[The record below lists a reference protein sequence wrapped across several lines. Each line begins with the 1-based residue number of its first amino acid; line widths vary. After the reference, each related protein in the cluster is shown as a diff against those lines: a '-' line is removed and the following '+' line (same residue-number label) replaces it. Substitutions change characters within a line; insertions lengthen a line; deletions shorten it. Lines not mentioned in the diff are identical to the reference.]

1 MNINTTE
8 KYQFNCP
15 YLSLNKKTI
24 IENKE
29 ELLSNLFFH
38 ILPYIAAAN
47 EQELK
52 QYKALVSFNLMDVC
66 LENYCD
72 DNDKIKF
79 ITNTLRNKKT
89 LPSRNNELKNIYQVY
104 HQEYKFYLKNGGND
118 TLSSGVTYKNLNEFI
133 EKNIQRLIVV
143 YIIIQNLIRL
153 SVYNKDSYSLYNAK
167 ELATISSE
175 DDDKTIWTAKYINTS
190 WNQFKD
196 ASLLIFGL
204 LHTIFE
210 KNNLIDIFSP
220 TKYVSAEKF
229 KELENYLFS
238 ENLKNIFA
246 NYLNYD
252 GYTTDILGYALYAQE
267 IIKSNK
273 NKHSKTNLEQINISK
288 IMRSKFGLNSI
299 NIKFSPLTND
309 ETMAINNM
317 DSDDDQKIDTSSKY
331 QSILAQK
338 NFSYK

>member
-1 MNINTTE
+1 MNINPTE

-72 DNDKIKF
+72 NDDKIKF
-79 ITNTLRNKKT
+79 ITSALKNKKT
-89 LPSRNNELKNIYQVY
+89 LLSRNKELKNIYQVY

-133 EKNIQRLIVV
+133 AKNRQRLIVI
-143 YIIIQNLIRL
+143 YLIIQNLIRL
-153 SVYNKDSYSLYNAK
+153 SVYDKDFYSLYNAK
-167 ELATISSE
+167 ELTAISSE

-190 WNQFKD
+190 WSQFKD
-196 ASLLIFGL
+196 ACLLIFGL

-210 KNNLIDIFSP
+210 QNNLTDIFSP
-220 TKYVSAEKF
+220 TKYVPAEKF
-229 KELENYLFS
+229 EKLKNYLSS
-238 ENLKNIFA
+238 ENLKNIFG
-246 NYLNYD
+246 NYSNYD
-252 GYTTDILGYALYAQE
+252 EYTTNILGYALYAQE

-273 NKHSKTNLEQINISK
+273 NKHSKTNLEQINIPK
-288 IMRSKFGLNSI
+288 IITSKFELNST
-299 NIKFSPLTND
+299 NIKFPPLTDD
-309 ETMAINNM
+309 EKMAM
-317 DSDDDQKIDTSSKY
+317 DNEDDQKVDTSSKQ

>member
-1 MNINTTE
+1 MNTNTNE

-15 YLSLNKKTI
+15 YLSLSKKTI

-29 ELLSNLFFH
+29 ELLSNLYFH

-66 LENYCD
+66 IENYCD
-72 DNDKIKF
+72 DGDKIKF
-79 ITNTLRNKKT
+79 ITSTLGNKKT
-89 LPSRNNELKNIYQVY
+89 LPSRNYELKNIYQVY

-133 EKNIQRLIVV
+133 EKNIQRLIVI
-143 YIIIQNLIRL
+143 YLIIQNLIRF
-153 SVYNKDSYSLYNAK
+153 SVYDKASYSLYNAK
-167 ELATISSE
+167 ELTAISSE
-175 DDDKTIWTAKYINTS
+175 EDDETIWTTKYINTS

-210 KNNLIDIFSP
+210 KNNLTNIFSP
-220 TKYVSAEKF
+220 TKYISADKF
-229 KELENYLFS
+229 EELKKYLSS
-238 ENLKNIFA
+238 EELKNIFCG
-246 NYLNYD
+246 YLNYD
-252 GYTTDILGYALYAQE
+252 GYTADILGYVLYAQE
-267 IIKSNK
+267 KIKSNK
-273 NKHSKTNLEQINISK
+273 NKHSKTNLEQINIPK
-288 IMRSKFGLNSI
+288 IMTSKFGLNSA
-299 NIKFSPLTND
+299 NISTPPLTND
-309 ETMAINNM
+309 EKMAMENE
-317 DSDDDQKIDTSSKY
+317 DDQKIDTSIKH
-331 QSILAQK
+331 QSILATK